1 MARNVKDPRNPKK
14 YQAVPRNPKK
24 YPPVPR
30 NPRNPRNPKSPKN
43 PRKNP
48 RKIEIMEISLT
59 VIKQNKLLST
69 SLRQS
74 VTKTNC
80 DLTNLLIFES
90 LL

>member
-14 YQAVPRNPKK
+14 YQAVPRNPKN
-24 YPPVPR
+24 YQAV
-30 NPRNPRNPKSPKN
+30 PRNPKSPRNPRKNPKN

-48 RKIEIMEISLT
+48 KKIEIVEIILT

-80 DLTNLLIFES
+80 DLTNLFLNI
-90 LL
+90 